1 MRKGIAAVLGC
12 LLLATPAIDAQTGKN
27 FLWKVENKSGSVAY
41 LLGSLHV
48 LTPEWYPLNTTINKA
63 FADSKVLIEE
73 VDIDETNDP
82 AVMMAALAKAMLT
95 DGKTLDQM
103 VSPEVYAE
111 VERRAE
117 KSGLPMMALQRMKP
131 WLVAI
136 TLMTPTLQAAGFKPE
151 LGIDQHFFALAKSS
165 GMQRDALETIAY
177 QLDRFDSMSPKL
189 QEDLLKTTMEDLDSE
204 VSGVKEIAQ
213 AWAFGNVAEME
224 KTNLKGLQESP
235 ELYQRLLVE
244 RNHNWIPRI
253 ERCLKEKS
261 ACFVVVGAAHLVGPD
276 GLPTLLAKQGYT
288 VTQQ

>member
-12 LLLATPAIDAQTGKN
+12 LLLAAPAIDAQTGKN
-27 FLWKVENKSGSVAY
+27 FLWKVEDKSGSVAY

-63 FADSKVLIEE
+63 FADSKLLIEE
-73 VDIDETNDP
+73 VDIDEANDP

-111 VERRAE
+111 VKRRAE

-204 VSGVKEIAQ
+204 VSGVKEMAQ

-276 GLPTLLAKQGYT
+276 GLPTLLAKQCYT
-288 VTQQ
+288 VSQQ